1 MVSSQEH
8 KAGRLG
14 MEENSGRPLRMTY
27 GAMAYRSI
35 ALLCG
40 FFLALVTSSSASD
53 RPYLE
58 VKFVYDGDTILLSN
72 GEKVRYLGIDSPE
85 IDHEGGKSDPLAWDA
100 RRVNLEILKKHQVR
114 LEFDIE
120 KRDRYDRL
128 LAYVFM
134 DDGRLISELMV
145 LKGYAHV
152 LRIKPN
158 FKYWERLLVA
168 QRKAMKEGVG
178 IWGLKIKEDP
188 AGYIGNV
195 ESFVFHR
202 KDCRFGKQT
211 SVKNSRLFKK
221 RNEAFFQGFSPCRR
235 CKP

>member
-1 MVSSQEH
+1 MVLNKFDKNNSFQE
-8 KAGRLG
+8 
-14 MEENSGRPLRMTY
+14 NCRMSNI
-27 GAMAYRSI
+27 MIHRSI
-35 ALLCG
+35 ALFVCG
-40 FFLALVTSSSASD
+40 FLLWIAAVSYASD
-53 RPYLE
+53 WPYLE

-72 GEKVRYLGIDSPE
+72 GEKVRYLGINSPE
-85 IDHEGGKSDPLAWDA
+85 IDHEGGKSDPLAWEA
-100 RRVNLEILKKHQVR
+100 RRANLEILKKHRVR

-128 LAYVFM
+128 LAHVFM
-134 DDGRLISELMV
+134 DDKRLVSEVMV

-158 FKYWERLLVA
+158 VKYWDRLLAA
-168 QRKAMKEGVG
+168 QRKSMKEGVG
-178 IWGLKIKEDP
+178 IWGLKVKEDP

-211 SVKNSRLFKK
+211 SVKNSKLFKK
-221 RNEAFFQGFSPCRR
+221 RNDAFFEGFSPCRR